1 VVPDGV
7 VKEAARTSDA
17 DGAQRVTRASGLPQS
32 VRYSAWLTGV
42 YVVVSATW
50 IVATSALAA
59 WLEPRVEGLHRI
71 EQVKGVGFVLV
82 TGAVLYL
89 GARAL
94 FRRIEMAGE
103 RLVRQERALVANER
117 RVFAGLM
124 AGSVAHDANNVLQA
138 LLMDVDDLAS
148 PETPRADADAIH
160 QRLSTSVK
168 RLVDLNRRLVQ
179 VTRQTATAHAVTL
192 DVGVAVR
199 EAVDLVRKHP
209 SVRGAAIELTTAA
222 SRPLAAQ
229 PGLISQIV
237 TNLVVNAGEASGEG
251 GRVAVRLTERP
262 GEIRIE
268 VHDSGPGVPM
278 ERRATLFEALTT
290 TKPDGNGMG
299 LFSVRACA
307 KALGGDVGVGDS
319 ELGGACFW
327 VSLPRADDAC
337 AVLS

>member
-1 VVPDGV
+1 M
-7 VKEAARTSDA
+7 RI
-17 DGAQRVTRASGLPQS
+17 RASTPEGDATSSLANQQQRPPRS
-32 VRYSAWLTGV
+32 IRYAAWLAAV

-50 IVATSALAA
+50 ISATSALAV

-71 EQVKGVGFVLV
+71 EQIKGIGFVLV
-82 TGAVLYL
+82 SGAVLYL
-89 GARAL
+89 GACAL

-138 LLMDVDDLAS
+138 LLVDVDDLARA
-148 PETPRADADAIH
+148 ETPRADAEVIH
-160 QRLSTSVK
+160 QRLTASVD

-179 VTRQTATAHAVTL
+179 VTRHTATAHAVVL

-199 EAVDLVRKHP
+199 EAVELVRKHP
-209 SVRGAAIELTTAA
+209 AMQGVAIELTTA
-222 SRPLAAQ
+222 SLPLAAQ

-237 TNLVVNAGEASGEG
+237 TNLVVNAGEAAGEG
-251 GRVAVRLTERP
+251 GRVAVRVLEHP
-262 GEIRIE
+262 GEVRVE
-268 VHDSGPGVPM
+268 VHDSGPGVPR

-327 VSLPRADDAC
+327 VRLPRADDVC
-337 AVLS
+337 TGSS